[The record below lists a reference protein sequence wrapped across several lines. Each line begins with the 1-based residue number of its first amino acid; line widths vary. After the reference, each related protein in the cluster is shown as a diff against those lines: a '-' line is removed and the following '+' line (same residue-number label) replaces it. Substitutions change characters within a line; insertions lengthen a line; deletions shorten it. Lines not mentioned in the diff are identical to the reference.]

1 MRIELTNGYHIE
13 VDSMNYTLMQ
23 NYRPKDKDGNLKEK
37 ESVRTLGYFTTLE
50 GALDK
55 FLRLNQIDVLA
66 DMGMGMIDYVKKV
79 EESNRMAVQAVKRVL
94 EDVYGQDIDRKS
106 H

>member
-1 MRIELTNGYHIE
+1 MRIELTNGYYIE

-23 NYRPKDKDGNLKEK
+23 NYMGKDKEGNPK
-37 ESVRTLGYFTTLE
+37 ESVRTLGYFTTLK

-55 FLRLNQIDVLA
+55 YLRLNQIDVLA
-66 DMGMGMIDYVKKV
+66 DMGMGMIDFVKKV
-79 EESNRMAVQAVKRVL
+79 EESNEMAVQAIKNAL
-94 EDVYGQDIDRKS
+94 EDAYGQSIDRKS

>member
-1 MRIELTNGYHIE
+1 MKIDLINGYYIE

-23 NYRPKDKDGNLKEK
+23 KYMGKDKEGKPK
-37 ESVRTLGYFTTLE
+37 ESVRTLGYFTTLN

-66 DMGMGMIDYVKKV
+66 DMGMGMHDYVKKV
-79 EESNRMAVQAVKRVL
+79 EESNRMAVEAIKRVM
-94 EDVYGQDIDRKS
+94 ESVYGQDIDRKS

>member
-1 MRIELTNGYHIE
+1 MQIELINGYYID
-13 VDSMNYTLMQ
+13 VDPMNYTLMQ
-23 NYRPKDKDGNLKEK
+23 SYRPKDKDGSLKEK
-37 ESVRTLGYFTTLE
+37 ESVRTLGYFTTLN

-79 EESNRMAVQAVKRVL
+79 EESNRMAVQAIKRVL
-94 EDVYGQDIDRKS
+94 EEYHDKKL
-106 H
+106 

>member
-1 MRIELTNGYHIE
+1 MRIDLINGYYIE

-23 NYRPKDKDGNLKEK
+23 KYMGKDKECNPK
-37 ESVRTLGYFTTLE
+37 ESVRTLGYFTTLN

-66 DMGMGMIDYVKKV
+66 DMSMGMRDYVKKV

-94 EDVYGQDIDRKS
+94 EDRYGQEIDRKS
-106 H
+106 N